1 MKKFFKFALALMCLV
16 VIGNAKNLELDSKNS
31 KGEAIKVSVPK
42 DPKRIAVLDP
52 AMLDMIDAMGLGDR
66 IVALTPLKIDY
77 LAKYNDKKELNVGTA
92 KEVDLEKIM
101 VAKPDLILVG
111 HRLVKQYDDIAKI
124 APAVMTGG
132 IDYKL
137 GAVKSIRK
145 NITDIASIFDKQDEV
160 GKILDGYEKRI
171 AAIKEKVGG
180 KTAIIGLVTKSSFN
194 TLGNERKCAIITTD
208 MGFDNVAKNSKSEHG
223 SESSFELLVKL
234 NPEYVFV
241 LDRDNAIGTAGA
253 KTASEVMDNELV
265 KKTDAFKNGKMFYLT
280 PSVWYL
286 TEGGITAYDMM
297 LKDIENA
304 LK

>member
-16 VIGNAKNLELDSKNS
+16 GIGNAENLELDSKNS

-253 KTASEVMDNELV
+253 KTANEVMDNELV

>member
-16 VIGNAKNLELDSKNS
+16 GIGNAENLELDSKNS

>member
-1 MKKFFKFALALMCLV
+1 ALALMCLV
-16 VIGNAKNLELDSKNS
+16 GIGNAENLELDSKNS

-253 KTASEVMDNELV
+253 KTANEVMDNELV

-280 PSVWYL
+280 PAVWYL

>member
-16 VIGNAKNLELDSKNS
+16 GIGNAENLELDSKNS
-31 KGEAIKVSVPK
+31 KGEAIKISVPK

-111 HRLVKQYDDIAKI
+111 YRLVKQYDDIAKI

-208 MGFDNVAKNSKSEHG
+208 MGFENVAKDSKSEHG

-253 KTASEVMDNELV
+253 KTANEVMDNELV

-280 PSVWYL
+280 PAVWYL
-286 TEGGITAYDMM
+286 TEGGINAYDMM

>member
-1 MKKFFKFALALMCLV
+1 
-16 VIGNAKNLELDSKNS
+16 
-31 KGEAIKVSVPK
+31 
-42 DPKRIAVLDP
+42 
-52 AMLDMIDAMGLGDR
+52 
-66 IVALTPLKIDY
+66 
-77 LAKYNDKKELNVGTA
+77 
-92 KEVDLEKIM
+92 
-101 VAKPDLILVG
+101 
-111 HRLVKQYDDIAKI
+111 
-124 APAVMTGG
+124 
-132 IDYKL
+132 
-137 GAVKSIRK
+137 
-145 NITDIASIFDKQDEV
+145 EV

-208 MGFDNVAKNSKSEHG
+208 MGFENVAKNSKSEHG

-253 KTASEVMDNELV
+253 KTANEVMDNELV
-265 KKTDAFKNGKMFYLT
+265 KKTDTFKNGKLFYLT
-280 PSVWYL
+280 PAVWYL